1 MNIDLA
7 LPTLLGL
14 LLGTVRSAAWLIV
27 SPPFATRTIPGP
39 VKGVL
44 AVALALPVA
53 GRLGPEVPE
62 LSTPALISAIVLQAV
77 TGAALGF
84 LTYLIFAAVQAA
96 GDLIDLFGGFTLAA
110 GYDPLSMSQTS
121 IFGRF
126 HQLLG
131 LVLLFMTNAH
141 LLVVSGFLRSYDAIG
156 VSEGIKLDV
165 TAEALLS
172 GIGTFFLAALEIAAP
187 MIAVLF
193 LADVALGLLTR
204 VSPQLNA
211 FSLGFP
217 IKIFLTLMLI
227 GFTFPLLP
235 GVVENLSEMGTDAV
249 MSVLEGSADPP
260 AAAP

>member
-1 MNIDLA
+1 MGVELA

-14 LLGTVRSAAWLIV
+14 LLGSVRSAAWLLV
-27 SPPFATRTIPGP
+27 SPPFSSKTIPGT
-39 VKGVL
+39 VKATL

-53 GRLGPEVPE
+53 GRIGPSIPE
-62 LSTPALISAIVLQAV
+62 LSTGALISAVALQAV

-84 LTYLIFAAVQAA
+84 LTYLLFAAIQAA
-96 GDLIDLFGGFTLAA
+96 GDLIDLFGGFTLAQ

-131 LVLLFMTNAH
+131 LVLLFITDAH
-141 LLVVSGFLRSYDAIG
+141 LVIVSGFLRSYDAIPVTEG
-156 VSEGIKLDV
+156 VALDA
-165 TAEALLS
+165 TAEALVTGVS
-172 GIGTFFLAALEIAAP
+172 QFFLAALEIAAP
-187 MIAVLF
+187 MVVVLF

-217 IKIFLTLMLI
+217 IKIFLTLALI

-235 GVVENLSEMGTDAV
+235 GAVEGLSDLGADAV
-249 MSVLEGSADPP
+249 LSVLGAEG
-260 AAAP
+260 